1 MIKNEACKV
10 IVNKPFITAQIKF
23 ICLSVVSKDCHA
35 RQLVWAWLA
44 LLRAPVIHRSKRT
57 GVCVCVCV
65 DGHRGGGVKLHCLLV
80 FYLETDSEL
89 EVEAVLTEIISVVDF
104 QAHYYKLTVCI

>member
-1 MIKNEACKV
+1 MRVSWCGRGLLCCARQS
-10 IVNKPFITAQIKF
+10 FTAQN
-23 ICLSVVSKDCHA
+23 
-35 RQLVWAWLA
+35 A
-44 LLRAPVIHRSKRT
+44 L
-57 GVCVCVCV
+57 VCVCV